1 MASNNEPFDEVFV
14 EESVLDSP
22 LVRELRKTL
31 PSASFHVIPDEH
43 QGRHIGLPLPTP
55 RSPSRTLWVDR
66 FKGRF
71 LRSCPATRFYHCC
84 GYTILH
90 FAENCSLDCTYC
102 ILQTYL
108 NQPYL
113 RVFGNLDEM
122 FDEVEKV
129 LVQHKDTLFRIGTG
143 EFTDSLLLD
152 PWIGFS
158 EHVVPFFARQPNA
171 VLELKTKTVSIDR
184 LKDLDHAGHTIVSWS
199 LNAPSI
205 SARDEGRSASL
216 DQRINAALKCLDW
229 EYFLG
234 FHFDPLF
241 FFPGW
246 EDEYD
251 FTVKKLFE
259 HIPPD
264 RIVYISLGAF
274 RFMPELKAKILSKR
288 PKWKLV
294 SGEFV
299 LSPDGKKRY
308 FVDIR
313 VSLYRFMLDR
323 IRSFA
328 PDVCVYLCMESSSV
342 WKRVFGFSP
351 DEKGGLP
358 AILDD
363 AVKKTMKVGINCS
376 RSAASLFLKKPQP
389 V

>member
-1 MASNNEPFDEVFV
+1 
-14 EESVLDSP
+14 
-22 LVRELRKTL
+22 
-31 PSASFHVIPDEH
+31 
-43 QGRHIGLPLPTP
+43 
-55 RSPSRTLWVDR
+55 
-66 FKGRF
+66 
-71 LRSCPATRFYHCC
+71 
-84 GYTILH
+84 
-90 FAENCSLDCTYC
+90 
-102 ILQTYL
+102 
-108 NQPYL
+108 
-113 RVFGNLDEM
+113 
-122 FDEVEKV
+122 
-129 LVQHKDTLFRIGTG
+129 
-143 EFTDSLLLD
+143 
-152 PWIGFS
+152 
-158 EHVVPFFARQPNA
+158 

-229 EYFLG
+229 GYFLG

-259 HIPPD
+259 NIPPD

-274 RFMPELKAKILSKR
+274 RFMPELKVKILSKR

-328 PDVCVYLCMESSSV
+328 PDVCVYLCMESGSV
-342 WKRVFGFSP
+342 WKRVFEFSP

-363 AVKKTMKVGINCS
+363 AVKKTMKVGTNCS